1 MAVEI
6 QIDAGSA
13 AAKLTALPDK
23 VRVGVRQVVQAG
35 ALKLLAKAQQKVSG
49 DVLQVRSGALL
60 NSLRETGLSDSGD
73 TLSDGVSTDAALK
86 YAHIQE
92 YGGRIEIPEIVP
104 VNARALAFE
113 YGGKVVFAMK
123 TVAHV
128 VEIPEHSFMRSSLA
142 EIAPAILDDI
152 RKVVA
157 SAANE

>member
-23 VRVGVRQVVQAG
+23 VRAGVRQVVQAG
-35 ALKLLAKAQQKVSG
+35 ALKLLAKVQEKVSG

-73 TLSDGVSTDAALK
+73 TLSDGVATALK
-86 YAHIQE
+86 YARIQE
-92 YGGRIEIPEIVP
+92 YDGRIEIPEIVSI
-104 VNARALAFE
+104 NARALSFE

-123 TVAHV
+123 TAAHV
-128 VEIPEHSFMRSSLA
+128 IEISEHSFMRSSLG
-142 EIAPAILDDI
+142 EIAPDIIDEI

>member
-1 MAVEI
+1 MDI
-6 QIDAGSA
+6 QVDTGSA
-13 AAKLTALPDK
+13 TAKLAALPDK
-23 VRVGVRQVVQAG
+23 VRAGVREAVQAG
-35 ALKLLAKAQQKVSG
+35 ALKLLSKVQQKVSG

-73 TLSDGVSTDAALK
+73 TFSDGVTTDAALK
-86 YAHIQE
+86 YARIQE
-92 YGGRIEIPEIVP
+92 YGGKIEVPEIAP

-123 TVAHV
+123 AAAHV

-142 EIAPAILDDI
+142 EIAPEIVDSI

-157 SAANE
+157 ESANG